1 MQPDYFTYGLL
12 TPVLAYLMS
21 CAGSGL
27 GLMCT
32 SRARGVEGR
41 SRGAWL
47 GLAALAIGGT
57 GIWVMH
63 FIAMLGFTVGNMPI
77 RYNVPITLLS
87 AIMAVVVVGI
97 GLAVVGYGGQ
107 STLKLVTGGLITG
120 LGVVTMH
127 YIGMGAMR
135 MNAGLGYDPALVAL
149 SIIIAVVAATAA
161 LWFALRV
168 RGAWATFG
176 ATLIMGAAVTGMHYT
191 GMVALR
197 VTPSATA
204 ATGAA
209 PPGSSG
215 SQFLLPL
222 VIGVSLVA
230 MFLLVIILLTPGEA
244 ELRRERELEEQLMG
258 TRVPTQRS
266 GLQATR
272 TRPVPQQSIAPRPV
286 PPAPPVSPPAMPPQ
300 SVPQQPRAQ
309 QPMPPQSVPRQSW
322 PPQEETP
329 RWFN

>member
-1 MQPDYFTYGLL
+1 MQLDYFSYGLL

-63 FIAMLGFTVGNMPI
+63 FIAMLGFTVTGLDI

-87 AIMAVVVVGI
+87 AVMAIVVVGI
-97 GLAVVGYGGQ
+97 GLVVVGYGPQ
-107 STLKLVTGGLITG
+107 SAAKLTIGGLLTG

-127 YIGMGAMR
+127 YMGMGAMR
-135 MNAGLGYDPALVAL
+135 MDAALGYDPLLVAL
-149 SIIIAVVAATAA
+149 SVLIAVVAATAA
-161 LWFALRV
+161 MWFALRV
-168 RGAWATFG
+168 RGGLATFG

-191 GMVALR
+191 GMVALT
-197 VTPSATA
+197 VTPTSAAGLGIT
-204 ATGAA
+204 
-209 PPGSSG
+209 PSGSSPG
-215 SQFLLPL
+215 DFVLPL

-244 ELRRERELEEQLMG
+244 ELRRERELERMLLGPRE
-258 TRVPTQRS
+258 PE
-266 GLQATR
+266 
-272 TRPVPQQSIAPRPV
+272 PQPA
-286 PPAPPVSPPAMPPQ
+286 APPRRPDTPP
-300 SVPQQPRAQ
+300 
-309 QPMPPQSVPRQSW
+309 
-322 PPQEETP
+322 
-329 RWFN
+329 WFS